1 MNLAT
6 SNAASSLIMQPMNL
20 LTVQQ
25 AAEKLG
31 VHRSRVHA
39 LIKAERLPA
48 QKYGNQYLIKES
60 DLKLVEER
68 KTGRPPKQA
77 KADGKKSVKK

>member
-1 MNLAT
+1 
-6 SNAASSLIMQPMNL
+6 MQPMNL
-20 LTVQQ
+20 LTVPQ

-39 LIKAERLPA
+39 LIKAGRLPA
-48 QKYGNQYLIKES
+48 EKVGIQYLIKAS

-68 KTGRPPKQA
+68 KTGRPPKTAA
-77 KADGKKSVKK
+77 KKGRLATKKGSEK